1 MSNWHKIINS
11 WGTYLG
17 LIPFIVV
24 VLYTLAEVGG
34 SDTRVHVISLVPSIV
49 AAFIISAVVFIG
61 LAILVSKGGD
71 KK

>member
-1 MSNWHKIINS
+1 MSRWSKVINS

-24 VLYTLAEVGG
+24 VLYTLAKVGG
-34 SDTRVHVISLVPSIV
+34 SDARIHVMSLVPGII
-49 AAFIISAVVFIG
+49 AAFIVSGVVFIG

-71 KK
+71 GK